1 MVAILNVIGV
11 IALVV
16 GVILWFA
23 MLQSGL
29 ANMRQEQSAGSDQVK
44 APPSGPSES
53 RRQ

>member
-29 ANMRQEQSAGSDQVK
+29 ANMRQEQSSGGDQVA
-44 APPSGPSES
+44 APPPGPSQ
-53 RRQ
+53 RRGQ